1 MTENKEKIS
10 RKEYFRQYY
19 LKNKENRKIDD
30 KTENG
35 KKKRGRPRKV
45 IPPFSITKLDKPIT
59 IRFE

>member
-1 MTENKEKIS
+1 MTETKIS

-19 LKNKENRKIDD
+19 LNNKENRKKDD
-30 KTENG
+30 KPNNG

-59 IRFE
+59 IKFE